1 MKILGGHDERVI
13 GNIIF
18 VIYAIIA
25 VFVTVCL
32 LSYNDYKIS
41 EFGSNSLII
50 IDSNSLEPNFY
61 SGDLVIVNGRDK
73 IEEGDN
79 IFFYNI
85 EENNVEVTYGEVT
98 GIEESMLNG
107 TTYIINDQLT
117 IEDDIVVGSAE
128 SASRISGVGSV
139 LAVLESKWGF
149 LFLIVFPSLIAFV
162 YEIYI
167 VVMEVKESKNS
178 DNGKESQWRK
188 KYWYL
193 SLLLH

>member
-1 MKILGGHDERVI
+1 MKRVI

-50 IDSNSLEPNFY
+50 IDNNSLEPNFY

-73 IEEGDN
+73 IKEGDD

-85 EENNVEVTYGEVT
+85 EENNVEVTYGKVT
-98 GIEESMLNG
+98 NIGESMLNG
-107 TTYIINDQLT
+107 TTYTINNQLT

-128 SASRISGVGSV
+128 SAKRISGVGSV
-139 LAVLESKWGF
+139 LSILESKWGF

-167 VVMEVKESKNS
+167 VVMEVKESKD
-178 DNGKESQWRK
+178 DNNKKTTKNDKNKKEKVKVKADSK
-188 KYWYL
+188 EE
-193 SLLLH
+193 

>member
-1 MKILGGHDERVI
+1 MKRVI

-50 IDSNSLEPNFY
+50 IDNNSLEPNFY

-167 VVMEVKESKNS
+167 VVMEVRNSKNS
-178 DNGKESQWRK
+178 DNGKESQ
-188 KYWYL
+188 
-193 SLLLH
+193 

>member
-1 MKILGGHDERVI
+1 MKRVI

-79 IFFYNI
+79 IFFYNLDG
-85 EENNVEVTYGEVT
+85 NNVEVTYGEVT
-98 GIEESMLNG
+98 S
-107 TTYIINDQLT
+107 
-117 IEDDIVVGSAE
+117 IED
-128 SASRISGVGSV
+128 
-139 LAVLESKWGF
+139 
-149 LFLIVFPSLIAFV
+149 
-162 YEIYI
+162 
-167 VVMEVKESKNS
+167 
-178 DNGKESQWRK
+178 
-188 KYWYL
+188 
-193 SLLLH
+193 